1 MHVHLN
7 LTRVQSLTAPPLSG
21 IGCLLNFLLTNDD
34 GIDAPGLAALERALA
49 PLGTLHVVAPA
60 REHSMCGHRVTTREP
75 IRVEAL
81 GERRWAVEGT
91 PADCVRIGLHA
102 LDLRPDWVLS
112 GVNAGGNLGQDI
124 VISGTVA
131 AAREAAYH
139 GLPALALSHYLI
151 RGLGVDWD
159 RVSRWATQLFARCA
173 GDTLADGEFW
183 NLNLPHLPP
192 GDLPLPEVVP
202 CPPARSPLGVSY
214 TATPEGH
221 LYTASYAGRPQDPGS
236 DVEICFGGRVS
247 VSRLRLH
254 GSA

>member
-1 MHVHLN
+1 MTVLLGMTN
-7 LTRVQSLTAPPLSG
+7 TRALTAPPASG
-21 IGCLLNFLLTNDD
+21 IGFGVNFLLTNDD
-34 GIDAPGLAALERALA
+34 GIDASGLAALERAIA

-75 IRVEAL
+75 IRVETV

-102 LDLRPDWVLS
+102 LGLRPDWVLS

-151 RGLGVDWD
+151 RDLEVDWD
-159 RVSRWATQLFARCA
+159 RVSLWATELFRRCA
-173 GDTLADGEFW
+173 GETLADGEFW

-214 TATPEGH
+214 EASPEGH
-221 LYTASYAGRPQDPGS
+221 RYTASYAGRAQDPGS
-236 DVEICFGGRVS
+236 DVQICFGGRVS

-254 GSA
+254 

>member
-1 MHVHLN
+1 MPVLLN
-7 LTRVQSLTAPPLSG
+7 LTTAPALTVPSVSG
-21 IGCLLNFLLTNDD
+21 IGCGVNFLLTNDD
-34 GIDAPGLAALERALA
+34 GIDAPGLAALERAIA

-60 REHSMCGHRVTTREP
+60 REHSMCGHRVTTRDP
-75 IRVEAL
+75 IRVEAV

-102 LDLRPDWVLS
+102 LGLRPDWVLS

-151 RGLGVDWD
+151 RGLEVDWP
-159 RVSRWATQLFARCA
+159 RVSHWAAQLFRRCA
-173 GDTLADGEFW
+173 GENLTDGEFW
-183 NLNLPHLPP
+183 NVNLPHLPP
-192 GDLPLPEVVP
+192 GEHPLPEAVP

-214 TATPEGH
+214 EATPEGH
-221 LYTASYAGRPQDPGS
+221 VYTASYAGRPQDPGS
-236 DVEICFGGRVS
+236 DVEICFGGRVA

-254 GSA
+254 